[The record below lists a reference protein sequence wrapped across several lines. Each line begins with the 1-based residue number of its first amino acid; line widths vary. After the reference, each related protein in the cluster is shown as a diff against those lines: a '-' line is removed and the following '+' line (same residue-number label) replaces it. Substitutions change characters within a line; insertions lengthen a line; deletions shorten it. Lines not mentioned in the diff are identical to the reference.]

1 MTRLQSRMF
10 TTASPPDIISGFIHD
25 RFRMPDEEKHDPR
38 QPLPYHFAIRDYL
51 KNEESQIWEWY
62 ASNRVRAEQN
72 EAIRFD
78 LLKSTY
84 RIDRDAQPALYD
96 MADEVAKS
104 LGMEVPVTL
113 YQAQNP
119 QGLNASLAYI
129 PDEAHVVFH
138 GPIASRLTEPELRA
152 LLAHELGHLLLYS
165 RWDGDL
171 LIAEQVLAAMTHDRD
186 ADTPHFASARLFWLY
201 TEVFCDRIALDVSGS
216 PLEVISMLVKIATDL
231 DEVNPESYLK
241 QAAEILGKGPM
252 KTAGLSH
259 PEAYIRAQVLQ
270 LWHDQAGE
278 ANGRIAELI
287 EGAPALD
294 ELDLT
299 AQVRVMGVTRRLIDA
314 MLAPKWL
321 QTDVVLAHARLFFE
335 EYAPADHDVAIESL
349 REEIQQSDQPLRDY
363 YCYVLLDFASA
374 DRELEEA
381 PLAQA
386 IGVAD
391 GVGLQEGFLSI
402 AAKELKLRKKQVEK
416 ISADR
421 ERIVAAAAKLEAAP

>member
-1 MTRLQSRMF
+1 
-10 TTASPPDIISGFIHD
+10 
-25 RFRMPDEEKHDPR
+25 MPDEEKHDPR

-96 MADEVAKS
+96 MADKVAKS

-129 PDEAHVVFH
+129 PDEAHVVLH

-152 LLAHELGHLLLYS
+152 LLAHELGHLLLHS
-165 RWDGDL
+165 RWGGDL
-171 LIAEQVLAAMTHDRD
+171 LVAEQVLAAMTHDRD
-186 ADTPHFASARLFWLY
+186 ADTPHFASARLFGLY

-241 QAAEILGKGPM
+241 QAAEILGKGPI

-259 PEAYIRAQVLQ
+259 PEAYIRAHVLQ
-270 LWHDQAGE
+270 LWHEQAVE
-278 ANGRIAELI
+278 ANARIAELI
-287 EGAPALD
+287 EGPPALD

-321 QTDVVLAHARLFFE
+321 QTDVILAHARLFFE
-335 EYAPADHDVAIESL
+335 EYAPADNDIAIESL
-349 REEIQQSDQPLRDY
+349 REDIQQSDQPLRDY

-391 GVGLQEGFLSI
+391 AVGLDDGFLSI

-421 ERIVAAAAKLEAAP
+421 ERIVAAAAKLEAAS